1 MNTADFG
8 PAAHDYLPIH
18 KNLLPIHKTRGRH
31 SGSLSFLFS
40 VQPIFQRGRDGASA
54 RG

>member
-1 MNTADFG
+1 MNIADFG
-8 PAAHDYLPIH
+8 PTAHDFLPIH

-31 SGSLSFLFS
+31 SDSLLHLLS